1 MTKMIGDLTFIE
13 TKTVDDLA
21 RVLSELKDNAK
32 VGLKSIGIE
41 LRCIPP
47 TILNLEGRDYVNIK
61 PWAFFSY
68 RGRWISVE
76 KRSGNFYHFRSDP
89 TTNDIIMLEVMT
101 DGKWEKVGKNDR
113 GYVKSK
119 VTSISPLPVEIRIEL
134 NPEIM
139 VPYISAYTDMGLGIK
154 K

>member
-1 MTKMIGDLTFIE
+1 MSIDNLTFIE
-13 TKTVDDLA
+13 IKNVDDLA
-21 RVLSELKDNAK
+21 RVLSELKDFAK
-32 VGLKSIGIE
+32 IGLESIGIE

-47 TILNLEGRDYVNIK
+47 TILNLEGRGYVDIEH
-61 PWAFFSY
+61 WAFFSY

-89 TTNDIIMLEVMT
+89 TTNDILILTMTT
-101 DGKWEKVGKNDR
+101 DGKWEKVGRGDY

-119 VTSISPLPVEIRIEL
+119 VTSISLLPVEIRIEL